1 MFGDL
6 NKDNVK
12 TSIMGEKDE
21 IEGNQL
27 LVQNPLD
34 FLISDSSSN
43 IDVNSSWDESSSLYN
58 EEMEES

>member
-1 MFGDL
+1 VFGDL

>member
-1 MFGDL
+1 
-6 NKDNVK
+6 
-12 TSIMGEKDE
+12 MGEKDE
-21 IEGNQL
+21 IEGTQL
-27 LVQNPLD
+27 LIQNPLD